1 MVSYRYIA
9 EDSSGERVDGHVD
22 ANSVEEARR
31 LLEDEGLQVLEVVQ
45 ADSAAG
51 SVPPKEQ
58 LTRPPKEQL
67 TREEAQEVVESVA
80 QLSAAELPLGPAF
93 RAAGE
98 ESDSSRLARV
108 FFYLADE
115 LERGQTLEEALESSR
130 SVLPNHVTRMVQ
142 AAIATGQ
149 LGPALTELMEH
160 YRDAS
165 ALRQT
170 VRDGLAYPLVVA
182 CLSIALLGGIF
193 ALVVGRFEEIFNEFG
208 VNLPAITIAVL
219 RLREASGL
227 LLPIV
232 LLLIVFL
239 ILLLRG
245 TLGRSGWH
253 RLASSMPV
261 VGPLWHWLCLVE
273 WIGLVRVLVR
283 NGMTLLDALRYS
295 ADGVSNANVTRISES
310 LADGVARG
318 RTLSQAMAS
327 ERQVPATLVPLVHWG
342 EHIGTLDDSL
352 ELSCEMLEDRVRMR
366 AFWLHAALPPILF
379 ISIGCAILA
388 VVTALFLPL
397 FKLISS
403 LT

>member
-51 SVPPKEQ
+51 S
-58 LTRPPKEQL
+58 LPPKEQL

-98 ESDSSRLARV
+98 ESDSPRLARV
-108 FFYLADE
+108 FFYLANE
-115 LERGQTLEEALESSR
+115 LERGQAIEEALESSR

-182 CLSIALLGGIF
+182 CLSIALLGGIL
-193 ALVVGRFEEIFNEFG
+193 ALVVGRFEDIFNEFG
-208 VNLPAITIAVL
+208 VDLPAITIVVL
-219 RLREASGL
+219 WFREIAGL
-227 LLPIV
+227 LLPVV
-232 LLLIVFL
+232 LLLLVFL
-239 ILLLRG
+239 MLLLRG
-245 TLGRSGWH
+245 SLGRPGWH

-261 VGPLWHWLCLVE
+261 VGPLWHWLCLME
-273 WIGLVRVLVR
+273 WIGLVRVLIR
-283 NGMTLLDALRYS
+283 NGMTLLDALRSS
-295 ADGVSNANVTRISES
+295 ADSVSNANVTRISES

-352 ELSCEMLEDRVRMR
+352 ELSCEMLQDRVRMR
-366 AFWLHAALPPILF
+366 AFWLNAALPPILF
-379 ISIGCAILA
+379 ISIGFA
-388 VVTALFLPL
+388 VMALVAALFLPL